1 MRISPD
7 TDTVSLVLV
16 GDLNPRI
23 FRPDWFA
30 AQGILEPHAL
40 AAADIEIVHSEVT
53 KFSFD
58 WLTIKVDKKRFVAV
72 TEEPPHVRLADLVVR
87 TFGEFLIHTPIYML
101 GINRAIQFPVK
112 DLSTLDIIGKALA
125 PHDAW
130 GEWGP
135 QISGTTE
142 KHGGLRSLTMEQAN
156 LDDRKKGFVRA
167 KVEPSPRYRPVG
179 YGVSIDIND
188 HYELSTPDNA
198 VGCAD
203 AVDIIR
209 TNFETSLSRSAWI
222 MDQVMALAK

>member
-7 TDTVSLVLV
+7 ADTVSLVLV

-112 DLSTLDIIGKALA
+112 DQPFQG
-125 PHDAW
+125 
-130 GEWGP
+130 
-135 QISGTTE
+135 
-142 KHGGLRSLTMEQAN
+142 AN
-156 LDDRKKGFVRA
+156 KLKC
-167 KVEPSPRYRPVG
+167 
-179 YGVSIDIND
+179 I
-188 HYELSTPDNA
+188 
-198 VGCAD
+198 
-203 AVDIIR
+203 
-209 TNFETSLSRSAWI
+209 
-222 MDQVMALAK
+222 